1 MAKRAPRFS
10 AIPQVPHEGLGPL
23 QYELLNTLK
32 ENVELLT
39 GSRGEVGVANR
50 AITSGQVTVESA
62 PALRSGRITATGSGS
77 SIEGVSVP
85 SLEDYAQLMSDVQG
99 VMNDVASLRNT
110 LNALIQQLR
119 SQ

>member
-10 AIPQVPHEGLGPL
+10 TIPQVPHEGLGPL

-39 GSRGEVGVANR
+39 GGRGVANR
-50 AITSGQVTVESA
+50 ALTSGQITIEPAAQQTSA
-62 PALRSGRITATGSGS
+62 RITASGAGN
-77 SIEGVSVP
+77 SIDGVSVP

-99 VMNDVASLRNT
+99 VMNDVATLRNT

>member
-1 MAKRAPRFS
+1 MPKRAPRFS

-62 PALRSGRITATGSGS
+62 PALRSSRVTATGAGV
-77 SIEGVSVP
+77 SIEGTATP
-85 SLEDYAQLMSDVQG
+85 TLEDYAQLIADVQG
-99 VMNDVASLRNT
+99 VMNDVATLRNT